1 LICNISTIEHSQHR
15 YETVGDW
22 IVDNQNIPA
31 FTILVSDMGNPD
43 YAFLVS
49 LHEMVEM
56 YLCWKRKISQSSV
69 DSFDMA
75 YEEKRIDGD
84 FSEPGDDP
92 SAPYFNE
99 HQFATKVEKQMAEQL
114 GVDWETYNT
123 TVEEL

>member
-75 YEEKRIDGD
+75 YKEKRIDGD